1 VVQAQYS
8 DTILSIK
15 QRVFELSGITPQEQL
30 LVFKGRKLN
39 NDQSL
44 KHYRIEPDSL
54 ICLSLTTPNES
65 NSIIKQSKQSDPLL
79 DSVVSLTRKASLSS
93 RTTLFRSDSI
103 G

>member
-8 DTILSIK
+8 DMILSIK
-15 QRVFELSGITPQEQL
+15 QRIYELSGIAPHEQL

-39 NDQSL
+39 NNQSL

-54 ICLSLTTPNES
+54 ICLNLIPTAES
-65 NSIIKQSKQSDPLL
+65 HSTIKQAGDQLL
-79 DSVVSLTRKASLSS
+79 DSVLSLTRKASLSS

>member
-1 VVQAQYS
+1 VIQAQYS

-15 QRVFELSGITPQEQL
+15 QRIFELSGITPQEQL

-39 NDQSL
+39 NDQSM

-54 ICLSLTTPNES
+54 ICLSLATSNEP
-65 NSIIKQSKQSDPLL
+65 NSIIKQSDPLL

-93 RTTLFRSDSI
+93 KTTLFRSDSI